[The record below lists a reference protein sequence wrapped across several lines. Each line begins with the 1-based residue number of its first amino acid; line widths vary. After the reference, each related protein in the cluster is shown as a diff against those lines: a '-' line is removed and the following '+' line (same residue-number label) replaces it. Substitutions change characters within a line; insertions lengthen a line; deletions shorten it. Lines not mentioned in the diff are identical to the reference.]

1 MALVSS
7 APLLFADLMRARAG
21 IVHAFTTRHGGTPHD
36 LDLGDAHG
44 RTADAVYAAWSQVT
58 EPLEGRPEQVVLL
71 RQVHG
76 ARVVEVAQGA
86 GPHRVVAEA
95 DAVLTTVPGVLL
107 AVRTADCVPVL
118 LAASGAVAAVHA
130 GWRGIVAGVV
140 PAAVRALSDRVGV
153 SPSDVVA
160 AIGPHAS
167 VEGYETGPDVVDALV
182 ATGLPRQRI
191 SKMGPSGQEH
201 TDLGAAV
208 YLQLL
213 GGGVEHTE
221 RVAGCTLRDAQF
233 FSHRRG
239 QSGRQAAIIGLC
251 ASSSD

>member
-1 MALVSS
+1 MAPTLR
-7 APLLFADLMRARAG
+7 APLLFADLLRGRPG
-21 IVHAFTTRHGGTPHD
+21 LVHGFTTRRGATTQD
-36 LDLGDAHG
+36 LDLGDARG
-44 RTADAVYAAWSQVT
+44 RPPEELYDAWRQATAALD
-58 EPLEGRPEQVVLL
+58 GRPEQVALL

-95 DAVLTTVPGVLL
+95 DAAITNVPGVLL

-140 PAAVRALSDRVGV
+140 PAAVRALSERAGV
-153 SPSDVVA
+153 PPSSIVA

-167 VEGYETGPDVVDALV
+167 VEGYETGPEVVDALV
-182 ATGLPRQRI
+182 ATGLPRERI
-191 SKMGPSGQEH
+191 ARMGPSGREH
-201 TDLGAAV
+201 SDLGAAV
-208 YLQLL
+208 DLQLL
-213 GGGVEHTE
+213 GSGVKRTE
-221 RVAGCTLRDAQF
+221 RVAGCTLRDAEL

-239 QSGRQAAIIGLC
+239 QTGRQAAIIGLRDR
-251 ASSSD
+251 ST